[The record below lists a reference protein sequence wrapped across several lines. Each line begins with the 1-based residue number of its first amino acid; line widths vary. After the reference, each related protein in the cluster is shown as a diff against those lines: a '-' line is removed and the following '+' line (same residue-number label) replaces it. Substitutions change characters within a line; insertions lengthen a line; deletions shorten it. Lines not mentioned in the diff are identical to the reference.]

1 VELLLTIPRLKQ
13 KAYYSDS
20 FFAPEQQRHVL
31 PGLPT
36 QAFPGILTP
45 AMGRGPH
52 SNLRIYLAG
61 GGSVLN
67 GPNTFK
73 IGPRNLK
80 ATCHILNIFGG
91 RWGRRRVRKSNAT
104 SKIGNRNN

>member
-45 AMGRGPH
+45 AMGRGPTQTCAFI
-52 SNLRIYLAG
+52 LPG
-61 GGSVLN
+61 GAL
-67 GPNTFK
+67 F
-73 IGPRNLK
+73 
-80 ATCHILNIFGG
+80 
-91 RWGRRRVRKSNAT
+91 
-104 SKIGNRNN
+104 